1 MTELIKIKVDGA
13 HIGEICTEVG
23 ERLRIATRCELTP
36 PHLLQLV
43 ERLGVENREVSAK
56 RLGA

>member
-1 MTELIKIKVDGA
+1 MTEQSKIKIDGA

-36 PHLLQLV
+36 PHLLLLV
-43 ERLGVENREVSAK
+43 ERLDVENREVPAK
-56 RLGA
+56 RLRV